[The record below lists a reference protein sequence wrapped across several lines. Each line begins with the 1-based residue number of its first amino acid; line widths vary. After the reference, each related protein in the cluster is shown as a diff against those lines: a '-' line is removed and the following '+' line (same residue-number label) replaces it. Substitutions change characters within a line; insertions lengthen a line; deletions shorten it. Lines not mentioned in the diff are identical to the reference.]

1 METLFSILAQA
12 ILFALIG
19 ATIVVIDF
27 KLVVP
32 LLVYLRPKEN
42 RPEPKDSFGLTAR
55 QSARWNF
62 WMASFLAATLLLAFR
77 AMNVLDLTVS
87 TLTLWLVFLGARHV
101 VRWWDNQD
109 KFFSAVGEYVAEG
122 GMEEAVQD
130 GVAKLCEVAKP
141 KPKLLDR
148 VRSFV
153 GGALVGSQKL
163 KRELSEIRA
172 QYAPK
177 EEPPPAAA
185 PAAIP
190 EREVSE
196 EERLRLARERLRSF
210 SSGGS
215 VPEETKREEVTQ

>member
-1 METLFSILAQA
+1 METLFSILGQA

-19 ATIVVIDF
+19 GAIVVIDF
-27 KLVVP
+27 KIIVP

-62 WMASFLAATLLLAFR
+62 WMASFLAAALLLAFR

-130 GVAKLCEVAKP
+130 GVAKLREVAKP
-141 KPKLLDR
+141 RPKLLDR
-148 VRSFV
+148 FRSFV
-153 GGALVGSQKL
+153 GGALVGGQRL
-163 KRELSEIRA
+163 KKELSELRA
-172 QYAPK
+172 QYAPT

-190 EREVSE
+190 EPEVSP
-196 EERLRLARERLRSF
+196 EERLRLARERLQDF
-210 SSGGS
+210 SSGAVVS
-215 VPEETKREEVTQ
+215 AEPKREEVAQ